1 MPEGR
6 RMRRRKRESGQVVT
20 EYVIMLVL
28 LTVFALSLL
37 LLAGAFSRQGSRMI
51 ELVSAEVP

>member
-1 MPEGR
+1 
-6 RMRRRKRESGQVVT
+6 MRRRKRESGQAVT

-28 LTVFALSLL
+28 LAVFALSLL

>member
-1 MPEGR
+1 
-6 RMRRRKRESGQVVT
+6 MRRRKRESGQVVT

-37 LLAGAFSRQGSRMI
+37 LLAGAFSRQGSLMI
-51 ELVSAEVP
+51 ELVSTEGP